1 MLPKLHKSK
10 RINEIIQK
18 QQCEY
23 INIEEIIIVEAHPIV
38 ACPIYHTSG
47 ISEILYIIMQPSLA
61 MISHI
66 AKDFFNFKIRLD
78 KHCPTGTTLSTCDI
92 KSLYTHIR
100 HDLFYTAVEYWIEK
114 LQNDLPLLRCFSKQL
129 ILEGL
134 FIILEFN
141 YFYINGIYI
150 HQNKG
155 TAMGTKFEVVGS
167 NLVVAYKEVKMF
179 ALLPQ
184 LYPQDFVD
192 FFYTLLLSVFRR
204 CFS

>member
-1 MLPKLHKSK
+1 MKLCLSKLHKSK

-23 INIEEIIIVEAHPIV
+23 INIEENIIVEVRPIV
-38 ACPIYHTSG
+38 AGTIYHTSG
-47 ISEILYIIMQPSLA
+47 ISEILHIIMEPSLA

-66 AKDFFNFKIRLD
+66 AKDSFDFKNGLD

-92 KSLYTHIR
+92 KSLYTNMR
-100 HDLFYTAVEYWIEK
+100 HDQFYTAVECWIEK
-114 LQNDLPLLRCFSKQL
+114 LQNDIPLLRRFNKQF

-134 FIILEFN
+134 SIVLEFN

-150 HQNKG
+150 HQNKA
-155 TAMGTKFEVVGS
+155 TAMETKFVVVGS
-167 NLVVAYKEVKMF
+167 NLLVAYEEVKII

-184 LYPQDFVD
+184 LYP
-192 FFYTLLLSVFRR
+192 
-204 CFS
+204 